1 MFTRQPSE
9 ARAGNAPSGLVRLGQ
24 GAAVQPTIGG
34 LDWLSSAARA
44 PGLKRDGVVTPG
56 GASGYPTTLESLSHV
71 ADSLHTRRGRC
82 ETGEKETLRIS
93 TDHAG
98 FFSYVVPPRSNVV
111 GNRSHSSI
119 CARWRQLMLHV
130 VAPAALE
137 RAAAQ
142 RRARLGRHS
151 RGSRTERMTRVC
163 SGIVGRRESP
173 LAITHCM
180 PRNAAE

>member
-1 MFTRQPSE
+1 MFTRQPFE

-93 TDHAG
+93 TDYAG
-98 FFSYVVPPRSNVV
+98 FFSYVVPAPRVARSNT
-111 GNRSHSSI
+111 
-119 CARWRQLMLHV
+119 
-130 VAPAALE
+130 
-137 RAAAQ
+137 
-142 RRARLGRHS
+142 LGRNF
-151 RGSRTERMTRVC
+151 GK
-163 SGIVGRRESP
+163 
-173 LAITHCM
+173 
-180 PRNAAE
+180 

>member
-93 TDHAG
+93 TDYAG
-98 FFSYVVPPRSNVV
+98 FFSYVVSEMALANPGPLVRRKIVS
-111 GNRSHSSI
+111 STTYIWHSPI
-119 CARWRQLMLHV
+119 W
-130 VAPAALE
+130 
-137 RAAAQ
+137 
-142 RRARLGRHS
+142 
-151 RGSRTERMTRVC
+151 
-163 SGIVGRRESP
+163 
-173 LAITHCM
+173 
-180 PRNAAE
+180 

>member
-93 TDHAG
+93 TDYAG
-98 FFSYVVPPRSNVV
+98 FFSYVVHLTKHRKCYRV
-111 GNRSHSSI
+111 GGVI
-119 CARWRQLMLHV
+119 DV
-130 VAPAALE
+130 
-137 RAAAQ
+137 
-142 RRARLGRHS
+142 
-151 RGSRTERMTRVC
+151 
-163 SGIVGRRESP
+163 
-173 LAITHCM
+173 
-180 PRNAAE
+180 

>member
-93 TDHAG
+93 TDYAG
-98 FFSYVVPPRSNVV
+98 FFSYVVRTARRHHTGILNRTSRAGELRKRIPFLQASSSLFIHSTPL
-111 GNRSHSSI
+111 GN
-119 CARWRQLMLHV
+119 
-130 VAPAALE
+130 LE
-137 RAAAQ
+137 PGFPWG
-142 RRARLGRHS
+142 RLVNK
-151 RGSRTERMTRVC
+151 RV
-163 SGIVGRRESP
+163 
-173 LAITHCM
+173 
-180 PRNAAE
+180 

>member
-98 FFSYVVPPRSNVV
+98 FFSYVVKTDYTVPVP
-111 GNRSHSSI
+111 G
-119 CARWRQLMLHV
+119 CAYL
-130 VAPAALE
+130 
-137 RAAAQ
+137 
-142 RRARLGRHS
+142 RL
-151 RGSRTERMTRVC
+151 
-163 SGIVGRRESP
+163 
-173 LAITHCM
+173 L
-180 PRNAAE
+180 

>member
-93 TDHAG
+93 TDYAG
-98 FFSYVVPPRSNVV
+98 FFSYVVTPHPSFVLVICCLRFFKQEATKNKCSPTPPSESEIEEERDP
-111 GNRSHSSI
+111 GG
-119 CARWRQLMLHV
+119 L
-130 VAPAALE
+130 AA
-137 RAAAQ
+137 
-142 RRARLGRHS
+142 
-151 RGSRTERMTRVC
+151 TK
-163 SGIVGRRESP
+163 
-173 LAITHCM
+173 
-180 PRNAAE
+180 

>member
-93 TDHAG
+93 TDYAG
-98 FFSYVVPPRSNVV
+98 LPMSAASGTAYPFASTHFGLCVVPPP
-111 GNRSHSSI
+111 
-119 CARWRQLMLHV
+119 LHTMPGRN
-130 VAPAALE
+130 PAAAC
-137 RAAAQ
+137 AA
-142 RRARLGRHS
+142 
-151 RGSRTERMTRVC
+151 
-163 SGIVGRRESP
+163 
-173 LAITHCM
+173 
-180 PRNAAE
+180 